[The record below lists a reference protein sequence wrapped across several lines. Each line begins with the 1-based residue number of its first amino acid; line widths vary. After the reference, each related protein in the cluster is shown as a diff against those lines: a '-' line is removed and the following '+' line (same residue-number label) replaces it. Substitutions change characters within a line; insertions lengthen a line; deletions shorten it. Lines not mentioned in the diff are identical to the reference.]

1 LRCGLDAVPNFDVR
15 IKGFNIYESIHLRQ
29 RAYSGRLL
37 LSAAECG
44 YAPAVVRLAAAAPG
58 ADVNATNEVS
68 RRERG
73 REGILLMTLC
83 PARLCYL

>member
-1 LRCGLDAVPNFDVR
+1 MY
-15 IKGFNIYESIHLRQ
+15 IYIYIYACVCVLYRQ

-44 YAPAVVRLAAAAPG
+44 HAPGVVRLAAGAPG

-68 RRERG
+68 RRA
-73 REGILLMTLC
+73 REGT
-83 PARLCYL
+83 P